1 MKISAHPQIEEV
13 LLGAAF
19 GTGSNKFNL
28 VKDHET
34 AALYIIMIM
43 Q

>member
-1 MKISAHPQIEEV
+1 MKLSAHPQIEEV

-28 VKDHET
+28 VKDHEI
-34 AALYIIMIM
+34 AAIYIM